1 MIKKL
6 LHHCIHNYRMIET
19 VKGEIA
25 EIIGKYYDTHHP
37 SVTDVT
43 VYRGSYFAQFDRIMC
58 FPSSRIA

>member
-1 MIKKL
+1 
-6 LHHCIHNYRMIET
+6 MIEIA
-19 VKGEIA
+19 KGEIA

-37 SVTDVT
+37 SVTNVT